1 MTARLAAAATALL
14 CLGTFA
20 PRSALAGDVSGTVVL
35 PRKKATPPVRSRGFV
50 ERKPNPLMETREY
63 DPRPLM
69 VVVLQGGPVD
79 DAAKE
84 PDRSGVKWQ
93 LQGESFNV
101 PLLPIV
107 VGTEIDLKNLGHGSP
122 SLYSPEDAK
131 LIKSEPIS
139 PGGVRTIA
147 PKQAGRAYRVRAT
160 DSEHLVGRIVAFGD
174 RYFSRVGSDG
184 SFKIKNV
191 PQGKWKVR
199 VWYING
205 FVPKLD
211 TEVEVGRH
219 AKKLEPIK
227 LPSGLDPD
235 GPAGAEKGN

>member
-14 CLGTFA
+14 CLGIFA
-20 PRSALAGDVSGTVVL
+20 PRAALAGDVSGTVVL
-35 PRKKATPPVRSRGFV
+35 PKKKANPPVRSRGFV

-79 DAAKE
+79 ASAKE
-84 PDRSGVKWQ
+84 PDRSGVKWK
-93 LQGESFNV
+93 LLGESFDV
-101 PLLPIV
+101 PLLPV
-107 VGTEIDLKNLGHGSP
+107 VAGTEIDLKNVGHGSP
-122 SLYSPEDAK
+122 SLYSPDDPN

-139 PGGVRTIA
+139 PGGVRTLA
-147 PKQAGRAYRVRAT
+147 PKQPGKAYRVRAT
-160 DSEHLVGRIVAFGD
+160 DSEHLVGRIVAFPD
-174 RYFSRVGSDG
+174 RYFSRVDSDG
-184 SFKIKNV
+184 SFKIRNV
-191 PQGKWKVR
+191 PQGTWKVR

-219 AKKLEPIK
+219 DKKLEPIK